1 MPKVTDEYI
10 ASKKEFI
17 LQCVNEVCAEK
28 PIYEITMRDIIK
40 KTGYSQGAIYR
51 YYANLDELFL
61 ELINRNT
68 TNFPLEQRID
78 ELLCAGLEVFE
89 TFSKC
94 MMTIGTYIQ
103 EFLKLSTS
111 KMYFELLA
119 TYAYDTQRQDCILPQ
134 LKFKKSYEYAKQRTA
149 EYITEQIKCGAF
161 TSIIAIES
169 LLPFFGAA
177 MDGISN
183 DAVFSAVGVNGE
195 KPSHMVDVLDM
206 FEVLSKSILG
216 FLTQSQNCLPIDEH
230 QEKEMDYSV
239 SRRGIL

>member
-1 MPKVTDEYI
+1 MPKVTDEYT

-51 YYANLDELFL
+51 YYANLGELFL

-68 TNFPLEQRID
+68 TTFPLEQRVD
-78 ELLCAGLEVFE
+78 ELLCAKLGLLE

-94 MMTIGTYIQ
+94 MKTIGTYIQ

-111 KMYFELLA
+111 KIYFELLA
-119 TYAYDTQRQDCILPQ
+119 TYAYDMQRWDSILPQ
-134 LKFKKSYEYAKQRTA
+134 LKFKKSYEYAKQRIA
-149 EYITEQIKCGAF
+149 EYITEQVNCGAF
-161 TSIIAIES
+161 ISAITIES
-169 LLPFFGAA
+169 LISFFGAA

-183 DAVFSAVGVNGE
+183 DAVFSAIGENGE
-195 KPSHMVDVLDM
+195 KSSPMVDVLDM

-216 FLTQSQNCLPIDEH
+216 FLTQSENYLPIDEH
-230 QEKEMDYSV
+230 EQKDMGYIG
-239 SRRGIL
+239 SRRGML